1 MNKVIANLIII
12 IGIVFLAVP
21 LASDSYSH
29 YLQNKTYEQAQ
40 KQVVTCRAHLALNA
54 FEHNTIMNTRAL
66 INSLDTSCGVV
77 PKYDDYSY
85 TQTGILSLYNWIGQK
100 ITFVPL

>member
-1 MNKVIANLIII
+1 MNKVIATLIII

-29 YLQNKTYEQAQ
+29 YLQNKTYEHAQ
-40 KQVVTCRAHLALNA
+40 EQVVTCRAKLALDA
-54 FEHNTIMNTRAL
+54 FEHNIMNARAL
-66 INSLDTSCGVV
+66 INSLDTSCGFV

-100 ITFVPL
+100 VSFVPL